1 MSGPIRDFEPTMSS
15 LEMVDFINADR
26 RANATDEKPHV
37 ELRHDSLMAKVS
49 KVLGKVDAQKFSGVY
64 RGGNGQDRP
73 CFYFPKREACLMAM
87 SYSYQLQA
95 KVWDRMVAL
104 EAELSRARLSGHR
117 DRLPLHHAALN
128 LVSHT
133 GMLFSA
139 AHKINNAIAGTKHYR
154 DMTLE
159 RLDKAIPICER
170 IGDGSATPQDR
181 ALLEQGMREVF
192 GEELQL
198 KLNLDDPP
206 DKLE

>member
-15 LEMVDFINADR
+15 MEMVDFINGDR
-26 RANATDEKPHV
+26 MEQATEKKPFVKLEHS
-37 ELRHDSLMAKVS
+37 DLMKKVPR
-49 KVLGKVDAQKFSGVY
+49 VLGEGVGNFSGTY
-64 RGGNGQDRP
+64 RHAQNGQTYD

-159 RLDKAIPICER
+159 KLDKAIPICER

-181 ALLEQGMREVF
+181 ALLEKGMREVF

>member
-15 LEMVDFINADR
+15 LEMVEFINADR
-26 RANATDEKPHV
+26 KEQAKEGKPF
-37 ELRHDSLMAKVS
+37 AKLDHADLIKKVPR
-49 KVLGKVDAQKFSGVY
+49 VLGKDAGKFSGVY

-181 ALLEQGMREVF
+181 ALLEKGMREVF

>member
-26 RANATDEKPHV
+26 KANATEEKPYV
-37 ELRHDSLMAKVS
+37 ELRHDSLVAKVP

-104 EAELSRARLSGHR
+104 EAELSRTRLSSHR

-128 LVSHT
+128 MVSHT
-133 GMLFSA
+133 GILFSA

-154 DMTLE
+154 DMTIE
-159 RLDKAIPICER
+159 RLDQAIPVCER
-170 IGDGSATPQDR
+170 IGDGTATRSDH
-181 ALLEQGMREVF
+181 ALLEKGMREIF
-192 GEELQL
+192 GESLQL
-198 KLNLDDPP
+198 PLGFDDP
-206 DKLE
+206 DDGAK